1 MNTILIIAAAI
12 LAHWKEI
19 LGFTFAVSLI
29 LYVIGLLCFR
39 VTEVREC
46 DDHCEHHSRRNG

>member
-1 MNTILIIAAAI
+1 MTTLF

-19 LGFTFAVSLI
+19 LGFTFAAFLI

-39 VTEVREC
+39 VTEEREC
-46 DDHCEHHSRRNG
+46 DHQHHHIDRNG